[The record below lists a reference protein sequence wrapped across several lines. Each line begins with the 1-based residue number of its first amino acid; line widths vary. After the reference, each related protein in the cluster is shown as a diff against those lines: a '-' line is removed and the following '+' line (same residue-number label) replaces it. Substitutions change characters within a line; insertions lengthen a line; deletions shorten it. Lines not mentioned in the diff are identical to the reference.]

1 MSLLI
6 GPSAKN
12 LEKDRVLSGRSGTVK
27 SPVENSREGRCAG
40 LHGLTL
46 TKNP

>member
-1 MSLLI
+1 MPLLT

-12 LEKDRVLSGRSGTVK
+12 LEKDMVLSGRSGTVN

-40 LHGLTL
+40 LHRLTL
-46 TKNP
+46 MKNP